1 MTRFASLIALAAVV
15 ALISLSASWVTSQPV
30 WLTTVLVS
38 SGVLAAGFAKSL
50 SKAPSQGAET
60 EGGSSAPALAI
71 RFAVGASVLACMTVS
86 MLWFVGL
93 AT

>member
-1 MTRFASLIALAAVV
+1 MSKFASLIALAAVV

-38 SGVLAAGFAKSL
+38 SGLLAAGFAKSL
-50 SKAPSQGAET
+50 SKAQSQGAQT
-60 EGGSSAPALAI
+60 EGGSAALAI

-93 AT
+93 TT